1 MDSHENK
8 KYDIP
13 AKPQAGAN
21 DPKGKQKQLDKTPH
35 GRHRPPNTEDELD
48 DAKENTTSQEKVRV
62 EQLGEGYCANT
73 N

>member
-21 DPKGKQKQLDKTPH
+21 DPKGKQKLLDKTPH

-48 DAKENTTSQEKVRV
+48 CGTENKTAPEKARV
-62 EQLGEGYCANT
+62 EQGHKGHRKNT